1 MHMFST
7 RRILSSRRGR
17 TILLGESYGT
27 RDQELVII
35 SELATIVTFTTVTI
49 KMLLEAV
56 NIILAIVLFMK
67 SIAGSS
73 FIASATKLSNLMPE
87 EHH

>member
-17 TILLGESYGT
+17 TVLLGESYGT

-35 SELATIVTFTTVTI
+35 SELTTVTI